1 MAVVNRCAI
10 GLAPRPPL
18 IAWSQQTKPGEDMVW
33 RQEDYSLYLIPTY
46 EDEEEGMALLQQG
59 FAEIFEAELDSWCRD
74 SSTWPPERTFGLFL
88 EWFEVRFYPLIED
101 LVDEELEREEPDAE
115 FIDAMRDALE
125 DLNRR
130 S

>member
-18 IAWSQQTKPGEDMVW
+18 IAWSRQTKPGEDMAW

-59 FAEIFEAELDSWCRD
+59 YEDIFEAELDSWCRD
-74 SSTWPPERTFGLFL
+74 SACWPPERTFALFL
-88 EWFEVRFYPLIED
+88 EWFEVRFYPLVED
-101 LVDEELEREEPDAE
+101 LVDDELEREEPDGE

-125 DLNRR
+125 ELNRR

>member
-18 IAWSQQTKPGEDMVW
+18 IAWSRQTKPGEDMAW

-46 EDEEEGMALLQQG
+46 EDEDEGMALLQQG
-59 FAEIFEAELDSWCRD
+59 YEDIFEAELDSWCRD
-74 SSTWPPERTFGLFL
+74 SSTWPPERTFALFL
-88 EWFEVRFYPLIED
+88 EWFEVRFYPLVED
-101 LVDEELEREEPDAE
+101 LVDDELEREEPDGE

-125 DLNRR
+125 ELNRR

>member
-18 IAWSQQTKPGEDMVW
+18 IAWSRQTKPGEDMAW

-59 FAEIFEAELDSWCRD
+59 YEDIFEAELDSWCRD
-74 SSTWPPERTFGLFL
+74 SASWPPERTFALFL
-88 EWFEVRFYPLIED
+88 EWFEVRFYPLVED
-101 LVDEELEREEPDAE
+101 LVDDELEREEPDGE

-125 DLNRR
+125 ELNRR